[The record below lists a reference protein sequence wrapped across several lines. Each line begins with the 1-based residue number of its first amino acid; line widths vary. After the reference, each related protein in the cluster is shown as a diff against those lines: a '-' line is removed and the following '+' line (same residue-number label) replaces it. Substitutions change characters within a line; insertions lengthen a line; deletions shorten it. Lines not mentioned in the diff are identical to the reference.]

1 MLWIEEQVDGEKTD
15 QLSRSLSISGLLA
28 KLLVGRG
35 IETPDDAKSFLE
47 PKLAHLSDPFDLP
60 GLKEA
65 SLRIALA
72 LELGEA
78 ILLVGDYDVD
88 GITSTVIVEQ
98 TLLKLGANT
107 SHVIPRRKDEGYGLT
122 SEVLERGLGMGNF
135 KLVIALDCGTNSCLE
150 ADELNERGIDLI
162 IVDHHQAKGEL
173 PKAIMLNPHLHP
185 DSGEPWRNMCTA
197 GLAFKLVHGLLK
209 HLRDKKTERAFEID
223 PKESLSLSAMGTIAD
238 LVPLIKENR
247 ILARFGLK
255 HLGKHPSPGLRALL
269 DESGVNTDFP
279 PESEDVTFKLAPR
292 INACG
297 RLDDAEVASSLMLK
311 TDMAECR
318 KLAKQMNAYNEER
331 KEIEARLTE
340 EALIQGEQRFSD
352 QPAVVACG
360 SGDAWNPGVVGIV
373 AGKMSH
379 SLGKACI
386 VLAEAEDG
394 SLRGSG
400 RGVQGVNLVDAL
412 SSCKDL
418 LTHWGGHPVA
428 VGLSLEKENLEAFT
442 EAFLKSIEALT
453 DEKAAIPTLK
463 ISATIEQDELR
474 PELLRELS
482 ALAPYGQENP
492 EPILSL
498 KGVRLAQKPRKV
510 GTGNH
515 FQFSVHNGSVSVSG
529 IAWKMADRIPPADRS
544 LDLAF
549 RLRWN
554 FWNGQRHLQ
563 MELQDW
569 KESS

>member
-1 MLWIEEQVDGEKTD
+1 
-15 QLSRSLSISGLLA
+15 
-28 KLLVGRG
+28 
-35 IETPDDAKSFLE
+35 
-47 PKLAHLSDPFDLP
+47 
-60 GLKEA
+60 
-65 SLRIALA
+65 
-72 LELGEA
+72 
-78 ILLVGDYDVD
+78 
-88 GITSTVIVEQ
+88 
-98 TLLKLGANT
+98 
-107 SHVIPRRKDEGYGLT
+107 
-122 SEVLERGLGMGNF
+122 
-135 KLVIALDCGTNSCLE
+135 
-150 ADELNERGIDLI
+150 
-162 IVDHHQAKGEL
+162 
-173 PKAIMLNPHLHP
+173 
-185 DSGEPWRNMCTA
+185 MCTA

-209 HLRDKKTERAFEID
+209 HLRDKKTDRAFEID

-331 KEIEARLTE
+331 KEIEARLTDQ
-340 EALIQGEQRFSD
+340 ALLQGERRFSD
-352 QPAVVACG
+352 RPAVVACG

-400 RGVQGVNLVDAL
+400 RGVKGVNLVDAL

-428 VGLSLEKENLEAFT
+428 VGLSLEKENLKAFT
-442 EAFLKSIEALT
+442 EEFYRTVCGGAL
-453 DEKAAIPTLK
+453 
-463 ISATIEQDELR
+463 
-474 PELLRELS
+474 
-482 ALAPYGQENP
+482 
-492 EPILSL
+492 EPVRHTGLSL
-498 KGVRLAQKPRKV
+498 HDRQSFSIFRAQRIGLGFRNRVENGGPHPAGRPQPR
-510 GTGNH
+510 
-515 FQFSVHNGSVSVSG
+515 SG
-529 IAWKMADRIPPADRS
+529 FPP
-544 LDLAF
+544 
-549 RLRWN
+549 
-554 FWNGQRHLQ
+554 Q
-563 MELQDW
+563 MEFLERAKAPPDGITGLEG
-569 KESS
+569 K